1 MFSALPSS
9 CFESEVWETKAPNLI
24 SQSRYS
30 GWSSFLTLIMTII
43 YQMNV
48 MVYLIWHWNSDW
60 VCKAIREAFSEVSE
74 WGKDWLSWAG
84 ASSCYKICAM
94 TSMNHWYKAV
104 QSHAFMYFDPNFNP
118 TVYMWQQK
126 SRPIRAGKIFPVFS
140 CLILASPCDCSLSF
154 LLSGD
159 RSGCSAASRFHV
171 LFVQRCTLVNVGYSS
186 YPLHFSSDVWH
197 QQTILTQRTASPLT
211 SSWTKIP
218 NIVAMTFRTIWQSS

>member
-1 MFSALPSS
+1 
-9 CFESEVWETKAPNLI
+9 
-24 SQSRYS
+24 
-30 GWSSFLTLIMTII
+30 
-43 YQMNV
+43 MNV

-94 TSMNHWYKAV
+94 TSLNHWYKAV

-118 TVYMWQQK
+118 TVCMWQQK

-186 YPLHFSSDVWH
+186 YSWHFSSDVWH

-218 NIVAMTFRTIWQSS
+218 NKVAMTFRAIWQSS